1 MKKFLLLAFVFL
13 ALPALAQVRAFII
26 DQSTTL
32 EESMRLLFLVRNL
45 KSQGFSFTAS
55 TTFPTEP
62 WEGEPFLFVIYIP
75 AQGPYL
81 WFCSP
86 APETM
91 LPEPLREAAKGLK
104 SALAQAF
111 SGLREVRGPA
121 EDLYPWLLSLYFA
134 RLGFFG
140 EIRP

>member
-1 MKKFLLLAFVFL
+1 MKKLLLLAFVFL
-13 ALPALAQVRAFII
+13 ALQALAQVRVFVV

-32 EESMRLLFLVRNL
+32 EESMRLLFLVRGL
-45 KSQGFSFTAS
+45 KAQGFSFTAATS
-55 TTFPTEP
+55 FPTEP
-62 WEGEPFLFVIYIP
+62 WEGEPFLFVVYIP

-81 WFCSP
+81 WFCSL

-91 LPEPLREAAKGLK
+91 LPEPLKEAAKGLK

-140 EIRP
+140 ELRP

>member
-1 MKKFLLLAFVFL
+1 MKKVFLLAFVFL
-13 ALPALAQVRAFII
+13 ALPAWAQLRVFII

-32 EESMRLLFLVRNL
+32 EESLRLLYLVRSL
-45 KSQGFSFTAS
+45 KPQGFSFTAS
-55 TTFPTEP
+55 TAFPAEP
-62 WEGEPFLFVIYIP
+62 WKGEPFLFVIHIP

-81 WFCSP
+81 WFCP
-86 APETM
+86 PGPETL

-104 SALAQAF
+104 AALVQAF
-111 SGLREVRGPA
+111 LGVREVRGPA